1 MGDQTKFMVAVDPDA
16 LASLQA
22 EIAALRAEIKAV
34 QMIPKPDW
42 VDSAEYAKQI
52 GVTRRT
58 VMNWIA
64 SGQIDSRRRGSKVF
78 VRSNPAT

>member
-1 MGDQTKFMVAVDPDA
+1 MGDLPKYMVAVDPEA

-22 EIAALRAEIKAV
+22 EIAALREEIKAV
-34 QMIPKPDW
+34 KMIPKPDW

-58 VMNWIA
+58 IMNWI
-64 SGQIDSRRRGSKVF
+64 SNGQIDSRRQGSKVF
-78 VRSNPAT
+78 VRSNPAA